1 MRLRAGFFT
10 AAAIAVISLTGAPS
24 RAAAAGDD
32 DGRSGGGPVPL
43 EERAEISGDP
53 AIPRRHFR
61 VRNPA
66 RIGADEAEAIYR
78 ELRPD
83 MAAAYRLAGV
93 EAYRGWRRY
102 NSAPYLSATHGQR
115 YVNNYANAIAAA
127 YGRFEQA
134 GPMPLGAVV
143 AKDSFAVTADGEI
156 HPGPL
161 FLMEKMAQGFNYVTG
176 DWRYAMIMPDG
187 SLLGATLGRN
197 AEAVEFCIGCH
208 LMVEGQD
215 HLYFPPPGLRLPG
228 GDQP

>member
-1 MRLRAGFFT
+1 MRLRARLSA
-10 AAAIAVISLTGAPS
+10 AAAIAAVSLLGAT
-24 RAAAAGDD
+24 AAAPGD
-32 DGRSGGGPVPL
+32 DGRRSGDGLLPL
-43 EERAEISGDP
+43 EQRAQISGDP
-53 AIPRRHFR
+53 AVPRRHFR

-66 RIGADEAEAIYR
+66 RIGTGEAEAIYR
-78 ELRPD
+78 SLRPD
-83 MAAAYRLAGV
+83 MAAAYRLAGI

-115 YVNNYANAIAAA
+115 YINNYANALAAD

-134 GPMPLGAVV
+134 GPMPPGAVV
-143 AKDSFAVTADGEI
+143 AKDSFAVTADGDI

-161 FLMEKMAQGFNYVTG
+161 FLMEKMAEGFNYVTG

-187 SLLGATLGRN
+187 SLLGATLGAN

-208 LMVEGQD
+208 LMVEHQD
-215 HLYFPPPGLRLPG
+215 HLYFPPPEMRLPG